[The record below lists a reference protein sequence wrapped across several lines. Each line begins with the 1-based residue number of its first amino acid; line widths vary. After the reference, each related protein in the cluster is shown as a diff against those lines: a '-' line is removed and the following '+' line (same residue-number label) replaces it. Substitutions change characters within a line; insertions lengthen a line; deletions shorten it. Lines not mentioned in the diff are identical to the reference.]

1 MDEVTEEFAIVKL
14 SKETKFKIKGVLSN
28 ALIFGRTVGYHYLH
42 RMAMS
47 LWKPQCRVDYLDLGK
62 DFFLFKF
69 KARDDMDRVLSGGPW
84 FFGGHFVAIRLWE
97 PNFKA
102 STTKVNT
109 VVVWV
114 RLNELLVEL

>member
-1 MDEVTEEFAIVKL
+1 
-14 SKETKFKIKGVLSN
+14 
-28 ALIFGRTVGYHYLH
+28 
-42 RMAMS
+42 
-47 LWKPQCRVDYLDLGK
+47 VDYLDLGK
-62 DFFLFKF
+62 DFFLFKL

-97 PNFKA
+97 PNFKV
-102 STTKVNT
+102 STAKVNT